1 MSMEK
6 RFKRYAKYLDIA
18 ERVYS
23 AIQYKAYDDE
33 DDCVRVR
40 LNKETTIAV
49 SKETVWNKS
58 AVTGEMRLDK
68 MYLVKSSNGDVKF
81 IYPWEL
87 AETLMKMAR

>member
-1 MSMEK
+1 MNMKK
-6 RFKRYAKYLDIA
+6 RYERYAKYLEIA

-33 DDCVRVR
+33 DDCVRVH
-40 LNKETTIAV
+40 LNKETTISV

-58 AVTGEMRLDK
+58 AATGEMRLDR

>member
-1 MSMEK
+1 MYYE
-6 RFKRYAKYLDIA
+6 
-18 ERVYS
+18 
-23 AIQYKAYDDE
+23 IQYKAYDDE
-33 DDCVRVR
+33 DDCVRVH

-58 AVTGEMRLDK
+58 AVTGEMSLDR